1 MGLLRRP
8 LFSCGAAVEYSGHGA
23 VVCCGKEESVM
34 MKMTQRGYF
43 FTHLRV
49 RYRGS
54 FNRAIPKRGYEFAT
68 VI

>member
-43 FTHLRV
+43 FTHLRH
-49 RYRGS
+49 
-54 FNRAIPKRGYEFAT
+54 
-68 VI
+68 